1 MATQYA
7 GGARRSVAPEY
18 TPRAILGM
26 SVAPQQ
32 QFTQQVLA
40 SLTAPAAA
48 LSQPSDSLWQGGGS
62 TDSTAPA
69 SGGSLQ
75 GLNQAGAM
83 AGVLGSLGALN
94 QDPGLAGAGKALG
107 QTVSG
112 IGLASQL
119 SRAQSMED
127 AAKAFATNPAVMT
140 ALGLPSLGAGALAG
154 SVKGG
159 FEGAVTNIGKGVAY
173 GAVPALGLVDATLS
187 LFGVQTLADRL
198 INAITGTGVA
208 PTESGDIN
216 GGVDAGGVTVGG
228 PMSTGDIT
236 GTPIGEATG
245 PEVSFSDISFGDF
258 GMNDGG
264 GFSGTDD
271 GGFGDTQGSGN
282 TGGDEGAGDAGD
294 TSGSDW

>member
-40 SLTAPAAA
+40 SLTTPAAT
-48 LSQPSDSLWQGGGS
+48 LSQPFDSFWQGGGS

-69 SGGSLQ
+69 SAGSLQ

-112 IGLASQL
+112 IGLAAQL
-119 SRAQSMED
+119 SQAQSMED

-236 GTPIGEATG
+236 GTPIGAPTG

-264 GFSGTDD
+264 AGTDSD
-271 GGFGDTQGSGN
+271 NGSDRGPGGSSGDTAAS
-282 TGGDEGAGDAGD
+282 DAGAD
-294 TSGSDW
+294 ASGPGI

>member
-7 GGARRSVAPEY
+7 GGARRSAAPEY

-40 SLTAPAAA
+40 SLTAPVAT
-48 LSQPSDSLWQGGGS
+48 LSQPSDSFWQGGGS
-62 TDSTAPA
+62 TDSTVTAT
-69 SGGSLQ
+69 GGGMQ

-94 QDPGLAGAGKALG
+94 QDPGLASAGKALG

-112 IGLASQL
+112 IGLAAQL
-119 SRAQSMED
+119 SQAQSVED

-140 ALGLPSLGAGALAG
+140 ALGLPGMASGALAG

-159 FEGAVTNIGKGVAY
+159 FEGAATAVGKGAVY
-173 GAVPALGLVDATLS
+173 GAVPALGLIDATLS

-198 INAITGTGVA
+198 ISAITST

-228 PMSTGDIT
+228 PMSVGDIT
-236 GTPIGEATG
+236 GTELGAPTG

-258 GMNDGG
+258 GGG
-264 GFSGTDD
+264 DFSGTDD

-282 TGGDEGAGDAGD
+282 TGGDEGAGDTGDAG
-294 TSGSDW
+294 GSDW

>member
-40 SLTAPAAA
+40 SLTTPAAA
-48 LSQPSDSLWQGGGS
+48 LSQPSDSFWQGGGS
-62 TDSTAPA
+62 TDSTAPPT
-69 SGGSLQ
+69 GGSLQ

-83 AGVLGSLGALN
+83 AGVLSSLGALN
-94 QDPGLAGAGKALG
+94 QDTGLAGAGKALG

-119 SRAQSMED
+119 SRAESVED
-127 AAKAFATNPAVMT
+127 AAKAFAGNPAVMS
-140 ALGLPSLGAGALAG
+140 ALGLTGLASGALAG

-198 INAITGTGVA
+198 ISAITGT
-208 PTESGDIN
+208 PTQSGDVN

-236 GTPIGEATG
+236 GTPIGAPTG

-258 GMNDGG
+258 DGG
-264 GFSGTDD
+264 GFSDTDD